1 MRKLAEV
8 EHAKAL
14 MLEAEHWS
22 VMKWL
27 TEKKKVRKAADK
39 ANAALDV
46 LEAEVKA
53 LWSAPLKAAYEELK
67 SHSKGASRRDQ
78 ADPPAGDPQ
87 IRSIA
92 KRVKEADEEAYRV
105 HMDAENI
112 FDEAERKLSSSLA
125 REGTRQAIKAWELH
139 EKAIHRAESAMENVK
154 ASK

>member
-8 EHAKAL
+8 EYAKAL

-53 LWSAPLKAAYEELK
+53 SWSAVLKAAYDELAPQ
-67 SHSKGASRRDQ
+67 SKGSRRNPSDGSR
-78 ADPPAGDPQ
+78 DSSLK
-87 IRSIA
+87 IIA
-92 KRVKEADEEAYRV
+92 KHVKDADEEAYRV

-112 FDEAERKLSSSLA
+112 FDEAERKLSSTLA
-125 REGTRQAIKAWELH
+125 RAGTRRAIESWELH
-139 EKAIHRAESAMENVK
+139 ESAIHKAETAMEK
-154 ASK
+154 LKSAK